1 VDVKNSGSVA
11 GEEIVQLYI
20 GASTGFVS
28 RNVKDLKGFKKVYL
42 EPGETKKVTFE
53 IGPNELYYYS
63 QQKQS
68 HELDPGTYTFYVG
81 NSSNNLIYNKKLDLR
96 PHPPLPDLQVA
107 NIYTVPR
114 YPLEGDKVIFLATV
128 INYGTGPSPNAIFHE
143 VNFKVNGKTVSRS
156 FISTDSI
163 PKAGMVLLSGNLGG
177 TNSIDNYWIA
187 ESPGSYTIEAIV
199 DEVSAIQE
207 TNENNN
213 SKSVQLQVYNNP
225 AQNLALEKIVKSSS
239 LESFDYIP
247 QNAVDGDYNTRWS
260 SKFTDSQY
268 LTVDLGAIQKFNQIR
283 ITWETAYG
291 KEYRIEVSDDE
302 VNWNLIVNQS
312 NGFGN
317 IEKWNVNA
325 EGRYIRLTG
334 TKRATEYGYSI
345 YEFEVFYDL
354 TTDVQESDEGIISDY
369 RLEQNYPNPFNPV
382 TTIKYSIPSGSNHEM
397 GIVSLKIYDL
407 LGREIATLVN
417 ENKAPGIYEIQF
429 DGSNLSSGVYFYRL
443 EHGRNS
449 QVKKLILLK

>member
-1 VDVKNSGSVA
+1 
-11 GEEIVQLYI
+11 
-20 GASTGFVS
+20 
-28 RNVKDLKGFKKVYL
+28 
-42 EPGETKKVTFE
+42 
-53 IGPNELYYYS
+53 
-63 QQKQS
+63 
-68 HELDPGTYTFYVG
+68 
-81 NSSNNLIYNKKLDLR
+81 
-96 PHPPLPDLQVA
+96 
-107 NIYTVPR
+107 
-114 YPLEGDKVIFLATV
+114 
-128 INYGTGPSPNAIFHE
+128 
-143 VNFKVNGKTVSRS
+143 
-156 FISTDSI
+156 
-163 PKAGMVLLSGNLGG
+163 
-177 TNSIDNYWIA
+177 
-187 ESPGSYTIEAIV
+187 
-199 DEVSAIQE
+199 
-207 TNENNN
+207 
-213 SKSVQLQVYNNP
+213 
-225 AQNLALEKIVKSSS
+225 
-239 LESFDYIP
+239 ESFDYIP

-354 TTDVQESDEGIISDY
+354 TTDVQESDEEIISDY

-397 GIVSLKIYDL
+397 GIVSLKIYDM

-417 ENKAPGIYEIQF
+417 ENKAPGIYEVQF